1 MPLDQTLPE
10 VTEVGELSL
19 ALFPLDFFFRDGRT
33 SLLTKASRLK
43 IREKEQ
49 VVSVETGAVGSRDRG
64 SVG

>member
-1 MPLDQTLPE
+1 MHVPLDQTLPE

-49 VVSVETGAVGSRDRG
+49 DMLFR
-64 SVG
+64 